1 MVEAGTDAAFVTC
14 LAANKAAHI
23 GLLTA
28 VAFQS
33 TAVAFVT
40 VKPSCKISNVV
51 YDPEKV
57 QNYHPQVEF

>member
-1 MVEAGTDAAFVTC
+1 MVEAGTGAAFVTG

-40 VKPSCKISNVV
+40 VKPRGFHASLTKSTMFPSSAI
-51 YDPEKV
+51 
-57 QNYHPQVEF
+57 F